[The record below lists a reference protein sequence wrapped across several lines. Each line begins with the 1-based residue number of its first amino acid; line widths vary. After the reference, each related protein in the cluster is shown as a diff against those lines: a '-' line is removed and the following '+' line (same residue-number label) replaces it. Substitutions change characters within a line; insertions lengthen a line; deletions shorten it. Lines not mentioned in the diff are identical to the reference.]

1 MLYVTL
7 QQDYKICKMH
17 TGKGTELYFT
27 LVLLLAVFPFLF
39 QNKLDLQYFR
49 KKDLCSSMCLLSLN
63 DDHYLIFIPELYHDI
78 FTAFEMFVTLSY
90 SYTIF

>member
-1 MLYVTL
+1 M
-7 QQDYKICKMH
+7 
-17 TGKGTELYFT
+17 
-27 LVLLLAVFPFLF
+27 LLLAVFPFLF

-63 DDHYLIFIPELYHDI
+63 DDHYLIFIPELYQDI

-90 SYTIF
+90 SYTQYSEFHIILKVLQQVEPLFGCLT